1 MLNHHTGFLIRQNWN
16 TIETL
21 SSNHYGL
28 QCEKLEC
35 PNTLDTCLET
45 QFERDPE

>member
-1 MLNHHTGFLIRQNWN
+1 MLDHQTGFLIRQNWN

-21 SSNHYGL
+21 FLNHCGL

-35 PNTLDTCLET
+35 PSTLDRCLET
-45 QFERDPE
+45 EFEIGPE